1 MKFATTCLVLLAIT
15 AVHGQNWSWGSDDP
29 DPAPAAP
36 AAPDA
41 PADETSRTP
50 RVTGP
55 LQGTSESSSKALDT
69 GDEELHPR
77 FFNLCAIGI
86 GLNCPP
92 KPPKVPHGGQYQRPF
107 QPSFT
112 PSHGSHQPNHYRPPP
127 SKPHYTAPPPT
138 PAHYYTPTPTPHYT
152 PTPVVQ
158 HIHTHTHIHHNPGAS
173 VGVGVGAPPQPPH
186 HRPTQRPW
194 YGEECQCVHPSF
206 CATLDVVPR
215 SNDPQQVDPSS
226 LIDPRS
232 RLPFSGIL
240 SNSTDAEGEEHRIVY
255 PTTEEEENESRTK
268 RALLEG
274 SVNGTGIPERRS
286 YLPGLSGCGLGLVCC
301 RNPVFDPPVECGRR
315 HSAGLLG
322 RIKTP
327 ILENGDTEFGEY
339 PWQAAI
345 LKDENGHSVYVCG
358 ATLIGARHV
367 LTAAH
372 CVSNLRAHDVRVR
385 LGEWDVRAKTEF
397 FSHIELRAVSALVHP
412 QYYAGSL
419 INDIAIITLERSVDF
434 SSNPHISPV
443 CLPDAHSTFVG
454 HRCQST
460 GWGKDAF
467 GNGGKYQTILKEV
480 ELPIISHHQCEAAL
494 QRTRLGPNFS
504 LHIGN
509 LCAGG
514 EGGKDA
520 CKGDGGGPLV
530 CDGPHGA
537 VQLAGLVSW
546 GVGCGEPGVPGVYV
560 DVSYYLEWIL
570 EHTRHYL

>member
-1 MKFATTCLVLLAIT
+1 MKFATCLVLLAIT
-15 AVHGQNWSWGSDDP
+15 AAHGQNWSWGSDEP
-29 DPAPAAP
+29 DPAPA
-36 AAPDA
+36 
-41 PADETSRTP
+41 DETPRTP

-55 LQGTSESSSKALDT
+55 LQGTSEGSSKALDAE
-69 GDEELHPR
+69 DEELHPR

-86 GLNCPP
+86 GINCPP

-107 QPSFT
+107 QSSFT

-127 SKPHYTAPPPT
+127 SKPHYTPPPR
-138 PAHYYTPTPTPHYT
+138 PLPT
-152 PTPVVQ
+152 
-158 HIHTHTHIHHNPGAS
+158 IHPNPR
-173 VGVGVGAPPQPPH
+173 APLHLDP
-186 HRPTQRPW
+186 R
-194 YGEECQCVHPSF
+194 EECQCVHPSF
-206 CATLDVVPR
+206 CAALDVIPR
-215 SNDPQQVDPSS
+215 SNDPHHVDPSS

-232 RLPFSGIL
+232 RLPSSGIL
-240 SNSTDAEGEEHRIVY
+240 SNSTDAEAEEEDRIVY
-255 PTTEEEENESRTK
+255 PTAEEEGKESRTK
-268 RALLEG
+268 RELLEG
-274 SVNGTGIPERRS
+274 SVNGTSIQERRS
-286 YLPGLSGCGLGLVCC
+286 YQPGLSGCGHGLVCC
-301 RNPVFDPPVECGRR
+301 RNPVFEPAVECGRR

-345 LKDENGHSVYVCG
+345 LRDENGHSVYVCG

-372 CVSNLRAHDVRVR
+372 CVSNLGAREVRVR

-397 FSHIELRAVSALVHP
+397 FSHIEVRAASALVHP

-419 INDIAIITLERSVDF
+419 INDIAIVTLERSVDF
-434 SSNPHISPV
+434 SANPHISPV
-443 CLPDAHSTFVG
+443 CLPDAYNSYVG
-454 HRCQST
+454 QRCHST

-480 ELPIISHHQCEAAL
+480 ELPIVSHRQCERAL
-494 QRTRLGPNFS
+494 RDALGPNFS

-546 GVGCGEPGVPGVYV
+546 GCRMRRARCPRS
-560 DVSYYLEWIL
+560 D
-570 EHTRHYL
+570 

>member
-1 MKFATTCLVLLAIT
+1 MKFATCLVLLAIT

-29 DPAPAAP
+29 DPAPVAP
-36 AAPDA
+36 AAHNA
-41 PADETSRTP
+41 PAEETSRTP

-55 LQGTSESSSKALDT
+55 LQGTSEGSSKALDA

-107 QPSFT
+107 QSSFT

-158 HIHTHTHIHHNPGAS
+158 HIHTHTHVHHNPGAS
-173 VGVGVGAPPQPPH
+173 VGVGVGPAPQPPY

-206 CATLDVVPR
+206 CTTLDVVPR

-226 LIDPRS
+226 LINPRS
-232 RLPFSGIL
+232 RLPSSGIL

-255 PTTEEEENESRTK
+255 PSTEEEEKESRTK
-268 RALLEG
+268 RELLEG
-274 SVNGTGIPERRS
+274 SVNGSSIPERRS

-372 CVSNLRAHDVRVR
+372 CVSNLRAREVRVR

-397 FSHIELRAVSALVHP
+397 FGHIELSAVSALVHP

-419 INDIAIITLERSVDF
+419 INDIAIITLERNVDF
-434 SSNPHISPV
+434 SANPHISPV
-443 CLPDAHSTFVG
+443 CLPDAYNSYVG
-454 HRCQST
+454 QRCHST

-570 EHTRHYL
+570 EHARHYL